1 MPTLEEIPDE
11 IIHHILSFV
20 SPENNLLRVQLLSR
34 RLNTIANE
42 PLLWRQHCRTAF
54 TYWGPDHDFQAKLDG
69 KVSDVDWKALFLVR
83 KATNA
88 RISNLFDGILA
99 TKLGRVR
106 RFEQICLL
114 GYDAKD
120 FLLEQCHTI
129 DTADDVLA
137 RRYHSK
143 ALLASLRRGLALDV
157 WDSLR
162 RHPDIVASGRDPPWR
177 RPRALESALSAL
189 DMFVIQDD
197 TGDMDHVSRIL
208 DDLALEF
215 RSSQHSFERQ
225 STRDKSL
232 ALNRWLR
239 THNLTGMSDPHKNYR
254 NLRNCFIGQALR
266 QEEHESL
273 PLISVAIFC
282 CLAERLGLNAHCLA
296 IPGHVHAVVYAT
308 RDTNLDGVKTETG
321 EGDIE
326 PAIDEMYLDPF
337 ASDYEVSKDSLRTL
351 VLGVGWQ
358 RSLESLLH
366 PAPAATLVVRMA
378 TNIKATYTYHRGQDP
393 FLRAGNM
400 LHGHPSENLELAVYA
415 QAWATLLLTPGAPEE
430 FGESSRELA
439 FWFNAHRTEDVWL
452 IEKYYSPLSERIL
465 GTSASEF
472 TRPMRR
478 EDEESPVPRRRVPDM
493 TFRIGQVVRHARY
506 DRLGLVYGWIQH
518 AGITFYNCMIE
529 DGPPAV
535 VARADNLE
543 LVTDPDLAPDRFEKA
558 GLYFKRFDRSTCA
571 FVSNITEE
579 FPDD

>member
-99 TKLGRVR
+99 TKLGRAV
-106 RFEQICLL
+106 
-114 GYDAKD
+114 GTD
-120 FLLEQCHTI
+120 
-129 DTADDVLA
+129 
-137 RRYHSK
+137 SK

-439 FWFNAHRTEDVWL
+439 F
-452 IEKYYSPLSERIL
+452 
-465 GTSASEF
+465 
-472 TRPMRR
+472 
-478 EDEESPVPRRRVPDM
+478 
-493 TFRIGQVVRHARY
+493 
-506 DRLGLVYGWIQH
+506 
-518 AGITFYNCMIE
+518 
-529 DGPPAV
+529 
-535 VARADNLE
+535 
-543 LVTDPDLAPDRFEKA
+543 
-558 GLYFKRFDRSTCA
+558 
-571 FVSNITEE
+571 
-579 FPDD
+579 

>member
-11 IIHHILSFV
+11 IIHHILSYV
-20 SPENNLLRVQLLSR
+20 SPENNLLSVQLLSR

-42 PLLWRQHCRTAF
+42 PLLWRQHCRTSF
-54 TYWGPDHDFQAKLDG
+54 KYWGPDHDFQAKLDG
-69 KVSDVDWKALFLVR
+69 KVSDVDWKGLFLVR

-137 RRYHSK
+137 RRK

-197 TGDMDHVSRIL
+197 AGDMNHVGL
-208 DDLALEF
+208 
-215 RSSQHSFERQ
+215 
-225 STRDKSL
+225 
-232 ALNRWLR
+232 WL
-239 THNLTGMSDPHKNYR
+239 TAPGAVHELTWCQGMSDPHKNYR

-321 EGDIE
+321 EGNIE

-543 LVTDPDLAPDRFEKA
+543 LVKESRIWLRNRF
-558 GLYFKRFDRSTCA
+558 
-571 FVSNITEE
+571 
-579 FPDD
+579 